1 MMRTSALVLSPILIL
16 LSPIL
21 LMVALS
27 FSTVAMVT
35 SILALVII
43 CIRLGF
49 LVLEFSGGVVF
60 DVLYW
65 GAHKYVLS
73 PLSFLYPVQANLN
86 TLSSTHPSSRSPSY
100 VVIKD
105 ASNLHNGIRPNSNT
119 NHAHYATPLEPSYN
133 YLSNKKRYSSTHKR
147 RGSKKNIW
155 EKDALNDK
163 LASPEG
169 LDKLSGDALAT
180 KNKRMDGL
188 WMGNVFDVKRPLSKR
203 SVSGYM

>member
-1 MMRTSALVLSPILIL
+1 MMRTSALVLSPILLL
-16 LSPIL
+16 LSPVL

-27 FSTVAMVT
+27 FSTVAMLT

-60 DVLYW
+60 DVAYW
-65 GAHKYVLS
+65 GVHKYLLS
-73 PLSFLYPVQANLN
+73 PLSFLYPTQANTN
-86 TLSSTHPSSRSPSY
+86 LSSSLHPSSRSPSY

-105 ASNLHNGIRPNSNT
+105 ASNIHNGIRPNSN
-119 NHAHYATPLEPSYN
+119 NHTYATPLEPNYN

-147 RGSKKNIW
+147 RGSKKNMW
-155 EKDALNDK
+155 EKDALNEK
-163 LASPEG
+163 LGAEG
-169 LDKLSGDALAT
+169 LDKLSGDALA
-180 KNKRMDGL
+180 KNKLIDGL